1 MTSKSHLKQVSYGS
15 EEEKIDKITPDFM
28 PMIRIVFWNSLG
40 FFFFWYLIPLVV
52 WVLFKGTGIDLGLSF
67 AGQTLGGLISA
78 PIVGY
83 LTDKVSKKLLVLIG
97 SFGRGA
103 AYSIMYVGIVFSS
116 LLTFVIGLFTLG
128 FFVGFFWSPLD
139 ALVSQKS
146 HKTFRSAAFGK
157 QAGML
162 GLGNLVGSCIA
173 FLIFTLALIF
183 VPENP
188 FLVYS
193 PLILFTA
200 SNIYAGIIFKKDVD
214 ESLTYEDHFSK
225 INGKDT
231 TLNESFQESEILK
244 LGEGKNTRK
253 LSFTFL
259 IGFMVLIFAFMT
271 SNINQTIAPPFYQ
284 VYIRDFINSNNI
296 IVMLIYFP
304 SQVLSLLLAPRLGKI
319 ADRINPMIGVAIF
332 SSLGSLV
339 TWLFINSTNEI
350 MVAII
355 LFLDSTF
362 GWAGSVIL
370 QNVLSRISKNHRGK
384 LFGIS
389 RWMSFFGAIIGPIIG
404 GFALVQIGFTSPFI
418 ISIFVELSVIPLYIV
433 AIRLLKPYMAEKF
446 D

>member
-1 MTSKSHLKQVSYGS
+1 MKSKSPLKQVSSGS
-15 EEEKIDKITPDFM
+15 EVKRVEKITPDFI
-28 PMIRIVFWNSLG
+28 PMVRIVFWNSLG

-52 WVLFKGTGIDLGLSF
+52 WVLFKGTGIELGLAF

-103 AYSIMYVGIVFSS
+103 AYSIMYLGIVFSS
-116 LLTFVIGLFTLG
+116 LILFVIGLFTLG

-139 ALVSQKS
+139 ALISQKS
-146 HKTFRSAAFGK
+146 HKTFRSSAFGK
-157 QAGML
+157 QAGMQ

-173 FLIFTLALIF
+173 LFIFALALIF
-183 VPENP
+183 VPDNP

-193 PLILFTA
+193 PLILFTI
-200 SNIYAGIIFKKDVD
+200 SNVYAGIIFKKDVN

-225 INGKDT
+225 INGTDKI
-231 TLNESFQESEILK
+231 LNESFQKLEKVTVSES
-244 LGEGKNTRK
+244 KNTPR
-253 LSFTFL
+253 LSLAFL
-259 IGFMVLIFAFMT
+259 SGFMVLIFAFMT

-296 IVMLIYFP
+296 VVMLIYFP
-304 SQVLSLLLAPRLGKI
+304 SQVLSLLLAPRLGKM
-319 ADRINPMIGVAIF
+319 ADRINPMIGIAIF

-350 MVAII
+350 MVSII
-355 LFLDSTF
+355 LFFDSTF

-389 RWMSFFGAIIGPIIG
+389 RWMSFIGAIIGPIIG
-404 GFALVQIGFTSPFI
+404 GFALEQIGFTSPFI
-418 ISIFVELSVIPLYIV
+418 ISIFVELSVIPLYIIS
-433 AIRLLKPYMAEKF
+433 IRLLKPYMAEQL

>member
-1 MTSKSHLKQVSYGS
+1 MTLKSSSKQLSSGS
-15 EEEKIDKITPDFM
+15 KVKKVDKITPDFI

-52 WVLFKGTGIDLGLSF
+52 WVLFGGTGIELGLSF

-103 AYSIMYVGIVFSS
+103 AYSIMYMGIVFSS
-116 LLTFVIGLFTLG
+116 LITFVIGLFTLG

-173 FLIFTLALIF
+173 FLIFALALLF

-188 FLVYS
+188 FIVYS
-193 PLILFTA
+193 PLILFTV
-200 SNIYAGIIFKKDVD
+200 SNVYAGIIFKKDVD
-214 ESLTYEDHFSK
+214 ESLTYESHISE
-225 INGKDT
+225 INGKDMSF
-231 TLNESFQESEILK
+231 NESFQQSETVK
-244 LGEGKNTRK
+244 VSETKKTPR
-253 LSFTFL
+253 LSMAFL
-259 IGFMVLIFAFMT
+259 IGFIVLILAFMT

-304 SQVLSLLLAPRLGKI
+304 SQVLSLLLAPRLGKM
-319 ADRINPMIGVAIF
+319 ADRINPMIGIAIF
-332 SSLGSLV
+332 SALGSLV

-350 MVAII
+350 MVSII

-370 QNVLSRISKNHRGK
+370 QNVLSRISKTHRGK
-384 LFGIS
+384 LFGVS
-389 RWMSFFGAIIGPIIG
+389 RWMSFFGAIVGPIIG
-404 GFALVQIGFTSPFI
+404 GFALVEIGFTAPFI
-418 ISIFVELSVIPLYIV
+418 ISIFVELSVIPLYMV